1 MLNKILRVVE
11 KYKIPVIIGVV
22 LFFVVLKII
31 NKPETEQLSPP
42 EFSITTYE
50 VYEETELYLSS
61 KEEADIHYE
70 VIDLTNPPLKT
81 PELNLLS
88 KKFDPKKP
96 ILLEMNKEYEI
107 KAFAA
112 KKGYADSEA
121 VVKKFKVQKKLNTP
135 TITVYNNDTVAISAE
150 FGADIYYTID
160 GSIPEPEKESTFK
173 YTGRFELEETTTINT
188 IAVKNNYYPSD
199 IATKTVEIAKV
210 MEEVKEEKPV
220 EIKPVEKVSYY
231 RIVTDVK
238 GKGQVINLE
247 NNLGETIRIEAVPEE
262 GWKFVGW
269 AGDIEGIERI
279 KHISLVNTTG
289 DRSTKRIIAQ
299 FEKVELVNEYELE
312 NNVKPVKIIKDN
324 NRKVVLGRQNNYLY
338 LALYNGENEIINS
351 RRLDIN
357 YSPAD
362 IINTEKEYII
372 LANQKKPYLIF
383 INKTN
388 FDYSIVETPL
398 GNTEGEA
405 IALYK
410 GNYLIAG
417 TYHKE
422 GFRKIKLALLSKEG
436 SLLWEKEIYNKEV
449 EKPFDKANDIA
460 IDGIGNIFLIGNTI
474 GTINNDIILSG
485 LNSEKIA
492 FENIIGSR
500 NNDYGIN
507 VELYKN
513 DILIAAESNNIY
525 PENKSD
531 QKGYNIILER
541 RSAKDG
547 NLIKRIVI
555 GDKDN
560 NYPVELKVKDNTVY
574 LLGNR
579 SKDILIAR
587 IEDDL
592 NNVKQKT
599 LQGKNAISFIVNEDS
614 LDILTNNSIINV
626 SLSFLQ

>member
-1 MLNKILRVVE
+1 M
-11 KYKIPVIIGVV
+11 
-22 LFFVVLKII
+22 
-31 NKPETEQLSPP
+31 
-42 EFSITTYE
+42 
-50 VYEETELYLSS
+50 
-61 KEEADIHYE
+61 
-70 VIDLTNPPLKT
+70 
-81 PELNLLS
+81 
-88 KKFDPKKP
+88 
-96 ILLEMNKEYEI
+96 
-107 KAFAA
+107 
-112 KKGYADSEA
+112 
-121 VVKKFKVQKKLNTP
+121 
-135 TITVYNNDTVAISAE
+135 
-150 FGADIYYTID
+150 
-160 GSIPEPEKESTFK
+160 
-173 YTGRFELEETTTINT
+173 
-188 IAVKNNYYPSD
+188 
-199 IATKTVEIAKV
+199 
-210 MEEVKEEKPV
+210 
-220 EIKPVEKVSYY
+220 
-231 RIVTDVK
+231 
-238 GKGQVINLE
+238 GKG
-247 NNLGETIRIEAVPEE
+247 
-262 GWKFVGW
+262 
-269 AGDIEGIERI
+269 D
-279 KHISLVNTTG
+279 H
-289 DRSTKRIIAQ
+289 
-299 FEKVELVNEYELE
+299 
-312 NNVKPVKIIKDN
+312 
-324 NRKVVLGRQNNYLY
+324 
-338 LALYNGENEIINS
+338 
-351 RRLDIN
+351 
-357 YSPAD
+357 
-362 IINTEKEYII
+362 
-372 LANQKKPYLIF
+372 
-383 INKTN
+383 
-388 FDYSIVETPL
+388 
-398 GNTEGEA
+398 
-405 IALYK
+405 
-410 GNYLIAG
+410 
-417 TYHKE
+417 
-422 GFRKIKLALLSKEG
+422 
-436 SLLWEKEIYNKEV
+436 NKEV